1 MKTTLPFPFFIISYL
16 TRQAQAGAVSSC
28 HPYPG
33 AAASDCLTLIG
44 NHFGNETEFGADD
57 KVILT
62 LGGCS
67 IVTIATAGGNVQTD
81 YDTVVR
87 RALTTIGSC
96 ALNDFGSISGA
107 YTSDDGVKTCYLYPG
122 KYVNT
127 APLAIF
133 QNTNAVSREGSC

>member
-1 MKTTLPFPFFIISYL
+1 MKTVLPFSLFIISYL
-16 TRQAQAGAVSSC
+16 TRQAQAAVVSSC

-33 AAASDCLTLIG
+33 AVASDCLTLIG
-44 NHFGNETEFGADD
+44 NHFSNDTRFGADNS
-57 KVILT
+57 VILT

-67 IVTIATAGGNVQTD
+67 IVTKATAGGNIQTD

-96 ALNDFGSISGA
+96 ALNDLGSISGA

-122 KYVNT
+122 KYVNI

-133 QNTNAVSREGSC
+133 QDTNSVSREGAC